1 MVTNSY
7 VIDVTTQE
15 TVILFRGRVLKDDQL
30 IEQYNISA
38 GDTVQV
44 VIRERRVESTVE
56 TSISHT

>member
-1 MVTNSY
+1 MLTSSY

-15 TVILFRGRVLKDDQL
+15 TVLLFRGRVLKDDQL
-30 IEQYNISA
+30 IEQHNISA

>member
-1 MVTNSY
+1 M
-7 VIDVTTQE
+7 IDVTTQE
-15 TVILFRGRVLKDDQL
+15 TVLLFRGRVLKDDQL
-30 IEQYNISA
+30 IEQHNISA